1 MSYDIATL
9 KNPIIQYWWYIR
21 GITKTSSL
29 PPELGK
35 QMIFLGRTS
44 FTRLGVAT
52 VAAFRVAMVTATPS
66 ILKEDLPMVAKETET
81 LTQAM

>member
-1 MSYDIATL
+1 
-9 KNPIIQYWWYIR
+9 
-21 GITKTSSL
+21 
-29 PPELGK
+29 
-35 QMIFLGRTS
+35 MIFLGRTS